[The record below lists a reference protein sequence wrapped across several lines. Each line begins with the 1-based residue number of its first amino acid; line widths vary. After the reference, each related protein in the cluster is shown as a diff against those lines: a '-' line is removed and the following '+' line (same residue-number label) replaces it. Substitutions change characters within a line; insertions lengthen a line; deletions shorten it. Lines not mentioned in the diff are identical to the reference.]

1 MIGYTNAF
9 FATRIAVIP
18 RHRIVTAIIITILA
32 VLDAK
37 YPITEN
43 NKNSIQDVNRGLFLK
58 ILIAIP
64 SFGIFF
70 RLQMNDICRFFWQ
83 K

>member
-1 MIGYTNAF
+1 MIGYKNAF

-18 RHRIVTAIIITILA
+18 RHKMVAAIMITIFA

-43 NKNSIQDVNRGLFLK
+43 SKNSIQDVNSGLFLK
-58 ILIAIP
+58 MLIAIP
-64 SFGIFF
+64 SLCAFF
-70 RLQMNDICRFFWQ
+70 S
-83 K
+83 